1 MLMETWPLWPSIIA
15 FAGCAVTLIV
25 IGSRF
30 TNVVDRLADRTGIGE
45 ALAGTLLL
53 GATTSLPGLITTCV
67 AAYEGEAELAVS
79 NAMGGIAAQ
88 TMFIALADLV
98 YRGVNLEHAAASL
111 PNILQTMVLIA
122 LISLV
127 MLGVTGP
134 DFTVFA
140 IHPVSPLLLITYLY
154 GLYLARTTHQAPMW
168 KPKRTRETRTDV
180 PDEHAK
186 REPLLRLWGI
196 FLVLATGVAITG
208 VVVAHAGLSLMK
220 ETQLSGTI
228 VGGLM
233 TSIVTSLPEL
243 VTVIAAVRAG
253 ALTLAVGDIIGGN
266 TFDVLFVAAAD
277 GMFRSGSVYHAI
289 GDATQ
294 FILTLT
300 MLLTSILAA
309 GMIFR
314 GKRGIGFEGL
324 AILLIYIG
332 GFSIVFFL

>member
-1 MLMETWPLWPSIIA
+1 
-15 FAGCAVTLIV
+15 
-25 IGSRF
+25 
-30 TNVVDRLADRTGIGE
+30 
-45 ALAGTLLL
+45 
-53 GATTSLPGLITTCV
+53 
-67 AAYEGEAELAVS
+67 
-79 NAMGGIAAQ
+79 
-88 TMFIALADLV
+88 V

-196 FLVLATGVAITG
+196 FLVLATVVAITG
-208 VVVAHAGLSLMK
+208 FVVAHAGLSLMK